1 MACSPHSQPI
11 CKGNFLKCLFGHDFL
26 RSAFLY
32 LSISTKR
39 RDEIWPAFYCPSLM
53 LASGKTDFR
62 LRKSVRSAYAVIR
75 SCSTRVEE
83 SFYVVST
90 FSPTTDKIPD

>member
-1 MACSPHSQPI
+1 MTSSVLLFSIYYLSQPN
-11 CKGNFLKCLFGHDFL
+11 G
-26 RSAFLY
+26 
-32 LSISTKR
+32 